1 MATYIWQHADWT
13 EFRWDAA
20 VLLPLLGVCRKR
32 QGRLLAEIS
41 ALGMAQVVEAQAE
54 LLTDEAVTTAAIE
67 GETLARE
74 SVRSSV
80 ARRLGLPTAGLSTDR
95 SADGLVSVLLDATAD
110 ASSPL
115 TMKRLHGWHAALF
128 PTGYAGFTKIRV
140 GRWRGEGPMR
150 VVSGAAGRER
160 VHYEAPPAKV
170 VPREMGGFLSW
181 FNRNEPEADGL
192 IRAAV
197 AHFRFVAVHPYD
209 DGNGRLAR
217 ALTDRA
223 IARDDHRSARYYS
236 MSSQIMKERLDY
248 YAALGRCSAGDGDLT
263 PWLAW
268 FLGCFGRAIEASE
281 LRLVV
286 VLDKTRFWRR
296 HAGLSLTERQQ
307 KVVTRLLDAGRG
319 GFEGGLTT
327 RKYVGMTGASR
338 ATAFREIENLLTRDI
353 LVKRAGGGRSVSY
366 DLRWDNRPDS
376 SSFV

>member
-1 MATYIWQHADWT
+1 MATLIWQHADWT

-20 VLLPLLGVCRKR
+20 VLLPLLGECRKR
-32 QGRLLAEIS
+32 QGKLLAEVS
-41 ALGMAQVVEAQAE
+41 SLGMALAMEAQAE
-54 LLTDEAVTTAAIE
+54 LLTDEAITTAAIE
-67 GETLARE
+67 GEILARE

-80 ARRLGLPTAGLSTDR
+80 ARQLGLPTAGLSTDR

-110 ASSPL
+110 AASPL
-115 TMKRLHGWHAALF
+115 TAQHLHGWHAALF
-128 PTGYAGFTKIRV
+128 PTGYSGFTRIRV

-160 VHYEAPPAKV
+160 VHYEAPPART
-170 VPREMGGFLSW
+170 VPGEMRTFLSW
-181 FNRNEPEADGL
+181 FNRHEPAADGL

-197 AHFRFVAVHPYD
+197 AHFRFVAVHPYE

-223 IARDDHRSARYYS
+223 IARDDRRPARYYS

-248 YAALGRCSAGDGDLT
+248 YAALARCSNGEGDLT

-268 FLGCFGRAIEASE
+268 FLGCFGRAIAASE
-281 LRLVV
+281 QRLAV
-286 VLDKTRFWRR
+286 VLDKARFWRR
-296 HAGLSLTERQQ
+296 YAGLPLTERQL
-307 KVVTRLLDAGRG
+307 KVVNRLLDTGRG

-353 LVKRAGGGRSVSY
+353 LLRRPGGGRSVSY
-366 DLRWDNRPDS
+366 DLRWE
-376 SSFV
+376 VVEV

>member
-1 MATYIWQHADWT
+1 MATYIWQHATWA

-20 VLLPLLGVCRKR
+20 VLLPLLGECRKR
-32 QGRLLAEIS
+32 QGMLLAEVS
-41 ALGMAQVVEAQAE
+41 ALGMAQAVEAQAD
-54 LLTDEAVTTAAIE
+54 LLTDEAITTAAIE

-80 ARRLGLPTAGLSTDR
+80 ARQLGLPTAGLSTDR

-110 ASSPL
+110 AASLL
-115 TMKRLHGWHAALF
+115 TVQRLHGWHAALF
-128 PTGYAGFTKIRV
+128 PTGYSGFTRIRV

-160 VHYEAPPAKV
+160 VHYEAPPAKA
-170 VPREMGGFLSW
+170 VPGEMRSFLSW
-181 FNRNEPEADGL
+181 FNQNEPDADGL

-223 IARDDHRSARYYS
+223 IARDDRRPARYYS

-248 YAALGRCSAGDGDLT
+248 YAALGRCSTGDGDLT

-268 FLGCFGRAIEASE
+268 FLGCFGRAIAASE
-281 LRLVV
+281 QRLVV
-286 VLDKTRFWRR
+286 VLDKTRFWQRN
-296 HAGLSLTERQQ
+296 AGLPLTDRQR
-307 KVVTRLLDAGRG
+307 KVVNRLLDAGRA
-319 GFEGGLTT
+319 GFAGGLTT

-338 ATAFREIENLLTRDI
+338 ATAFREIENLLMRGI

-366 DLRWDNRPDS
+366 DLRWDEAGA
-376 SSFV
+376 